1 MVSDLLA
8 NLFYYLGQVFCG
20 QQLDEL
26 RVFDRRLRFMAGRHH
41 VYT

>member
-1 MVSDLLA
+1 MVSDLPA
-8 NLFYYLGQVFCG
+8 SLFDYLGQVFCG

-26 RVFDRRLRFMAGRHH
+26 RVFNHRLRFMAGRQH